1 MMIAP
6 IVFCTIV
13 SGITS
18 LANGRAIGRTIVRA
32 LALFYLPDRG
42 RARVRARRR
51 VRAAPRRGHARR
63 RASPRSEHP
72 RAIRTA
78 APRGLVAFALDVI
91 PDTMLG
97 AFRNGDVLLVLLSL
111 LFGFALNA
119 HPQAGRPVLALIDG
133 VAQVVFRV
141 LAMIMRLAPLGAFG
155 AMAFTVGCFGIGSVG
170 SLAWLIVS
178 FYVACVLFVAL
189 VPAPPR
195 AAARLVVAAVE
206 ATSARSC

>member
-1 MMIAP
+1 
-6 IVFCTIV
+6 
-13 SGITS
+13 
-18 LANGRAIGRTIVRA
+18 
-32 LALFYLPDRG
+32 
-42 RARVRARRR
+42 
-51 VRAAPRRGHARR
+51 
-63 RASPRSEHP
+63 
-72 RAIRTA
+72 
-78 APRGLVAFALDVI
+78 VAFALDVI

-155 AMAFTVGCFGIGSVG
+155 AMAFTVGRFGIGSVG

-189 VPAPPR
+189 VPAR
-195 AAARLVVAAVE
+195 SRGCTARCGGCC